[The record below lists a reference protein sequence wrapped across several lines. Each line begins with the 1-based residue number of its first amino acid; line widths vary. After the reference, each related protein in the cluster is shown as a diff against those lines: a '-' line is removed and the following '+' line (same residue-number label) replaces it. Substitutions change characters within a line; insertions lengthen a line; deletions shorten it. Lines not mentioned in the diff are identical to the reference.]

1 MESKVLVIYTG
12 GTIGMLTG
20 AHGFVP
26 EPAFLT
32 QTLRSQARFHDPL
45 QDSLFSHTASVEG
58 FRTWSGRAS
67 PVQPSPPQSPTS
79 ANARVLDGPTLR
91 VRSKRPIVGA
101 APTPPQKRVRPDKK
115 DNKAQDENEKQGGN
129 EKQDEDEDEDGY
141 YEAHLPSL
149 LMPAT
154 VVSSGAR
161 RKAMR
166 YAIMEWHPLLD
177 SSNIEMKDWIRI
189 ATEIE
194 LNYNLYDAFVIL
206 HGTDTMS
213 YTSSALS
220 FLLED
225 LGKTV
230 ILTGAQ
236 IPLSQLR
243 NDATDN
249 LMGALLMAG
258 HYTIPECCLYF
269 NHTLYR
275 GNRVTK
281 VSSDELAA
289 FDSPNFAP
297 LVKVGIDIV
306 VNWNDV
312 IRQTSL
318 RRFKA
323 HKDLSSKVVTIRLF
337 PGITAAMIS
346 VFCAPPVQGVVLE
359 AFGAGNAP
367 NRQDLLQAIRDAC
380 DRGVVI
386 VAISQCTKGS
396 VSAAYETGIALVKAG
411 VVPGYDMSPECALTK
426 LSYLLSKPELSPA
439 AVRELVRTPLR
450 GELTRPEGAP
460 ATAGEPGGLAGTL
473 ENVQRALGHFA
484 RLARPGGALP
494 AVTITADA
502 DAEGQDTKDAG
513 APWSWTAAEA
523 GATEA
528 VLVPSLVH
536 LAAACGDAECLRFCL
551 AEAGARL
558 PDEDSSIP
566 KDEDVHAAQSAHYT
580 PQVPQYGTT
589 GAGLAN
595 ALEPGVGRT
604 PLHVAALN
612 GHGQMVDALLHAGA
626 LVHLRD
632 ALGHTALYYAARQ
645 GHGEVVRLLVQ
656 AGATLGGTDD
666 MFAEVAVKAAQKQG
680 DQHAPNVWVMA
691 GVPAREES
699 QT

>member
-32 QTLRSQARFHDPL
+32 QTLRSQSRFHDPL
-45 QDSLFSHTASVEG
+45 QDSLFSHAASVEG
-58 FRTWSGRAS
+58 FRTWSGRGS
-67 PVQPSPPQSPTS
+67 PAPVLGSTPPSPNSGR
-79 ANARVLDGPTLR
+79 AYEAPTLR
-91 VRSKRPIVGA
+91 VRSTRSIVGA
-101 APTPPQKRVRPDKK
+101 ALLPPPRRVRIGK
-115 DNKAQDENEKQGGN
+115 DEAPGGDDTHTRGEEAPEGDADESHELV
-129 EKQDEDEDEDGY
+129 

-154 VVSSGAR
+154 VVSGGAG

-177 SSNIEMKDWIRI
+177 SSNIEMKDWIRM

-194 LNYNLYDAFVIL
+194 LNYNLFDAFVIL

-230 ILTGAQ
+230 IITGAQ

-269 NHTLYR
+269 NHTLFR
-275 GNRVTK
+275 GNRVMK
-281 VSSDELAA
+281 VSSEDLAA

-323 HKDLSSKVVTIRLF
+323 HKDMSSQVVTIRLF

-346 VFCAPPVQGVVLE
+346 AFCAPPVQGVVLE

-367 NRQDLLQAIRDAC
+367 NRQDLLQAVRQAC
-380 DRGVVI
+380 DRGVII

-396 VSAAYETGIALVKAG
+396 VSVAYETGKALVNAG
-411 VVPGYDMSPECALTK
+411 VVPGYDMCD
-426 LSYLLSKPELSPA
+426 YLLSKPELSTA
-439 AVRELVRTPLR
+439 AIRDLLRTPLR
-450 GELTRPEGAP
+450 GELTRPEGARGP
-460 ATAGEPGGLAGTL
+460 R
-473 ENVQRALGHFA
+473 NRCSRALWRTCSA
-484 RLARPGGALP
+484 RSGTCATHRPGGALP
-494 AVTITADA
+494 RSSSPENPTRQHAKPANTHHAADVA
-502 DAEGQDTKDAG
+502 

-528 VLVPSLVH
+528 MLVPSLVH
-536 LAAACGDAECLRFCL
+536 LAAARGDAECLRFCI
-551 AEAGARL
+551 AEAGVRL
-558 PDEDSSIP
+558 LD
-566 KDEDVHAAQSAHYT
+566 AAQAATRITAIHA
-580 PQVPQYGTT
+580 PPHPQYGAT
-589 GAGLAN
+589 GAGLVN
-595 ALEPGVGRT
+595 ALEPGGGRT

-612 GHGQMVDALLHAGA
+612 GHGGMVSALLHAGA

-632 ALGHTALYYAARQ
+632 GMGHTALYYAARQ
-645 GHGEVVRLLVQ
+645 GHGEVVRLLVR
-656 AGATLGGTDD
+656 AGATLGGTDE
-666 MFAEVAVKAAQKQG
+666 MYAEVA
-680 DQHAPNVWVMA
+680 
-691 GVPAREES
+691 
-699 QT
+699 